1 MAPSRRR
8 AFRRRSGPPCASG
21 SRPITAIGTRTASW
35 RPSRAQGVEPVL
47 FSLADVAVVT
57 GGGEPLR
64 VPGFPDALPDG
75 VLMRT
80 IAGGTFEATT
90 MRLGVLHALVAAG
103 VTVWNAPTA
112 IERSVDKAATSLL
125 IARAGL
131 PTPDTWVV
139 LEARGR
145 RRPRRR
151 EARPGAP
158 LVLKP
163 LFGSQGEGLAPDRA
177 AGGSARRGGGR
188 AGLLSPALRAAP
200 RRAVARLPGVR
211 LRRPGDRR
219 HDPRGRRLDHQR
231 PSRRPAAALGDA
243 AAPPPNSPR
252 PRPPRSA
259 STIPASTSSRTGR
272 AASPSSRSIPCRP
285 GRASRLCARPTS
297 PPRSCAASSPPSRG
311 ASRPRLVVA

>member
-1 MAPSRRR
+1 MR
-8 AFRRRSGPPCASG
+8 
-21 SRPITAIGTRTASW
+21 IGLAADNGTWHKNRLLAALQ
-35 RPSRAQGVEPVL
+35 AQGVEPVL

-64 VPGFPDALPDG
+64 VPGFPEALPDG

-131 PTPDTWVV
+131 PTPATWVFSKR
-139 LEARGR
+139 EAAAALVAT
-145 RRPRRR
+145 

-163 LFGSQGEGLAPDRA
+163 LFGSQGEGLVLIERPEDLPDEE
-177 AGGSARRGGGR
+177 
-188 AGLLSPALRAAP
+188 
-200 RRAVARLPGVR
+200 AVARVYYLQRYVP
-211 LRRPGDRR
+211 RRDGLWRDYRVFVCDGRAIAGMIREGDGWITNVHRGGR
-219 HDPRGRRLDHQR
+219 PLTWAMPR
-231 PSRRPAAALGDA
+231 AAAELAEA
-243 AAPPPNSPR
+243 AAAAVGVDYSGVDLVEDGEGGFSILEVNSM
-252 PRPPRSA
+252 
-259 STIPASTSSRTGR
+259 PAWSGLQTVCETDI
-272 AASPSSRSIPCRP
+272 AAAVVR
-285 GRASRLCARPTS
+285 GFL
-297 PPRSCAASSPPSRG
+297 AAARG